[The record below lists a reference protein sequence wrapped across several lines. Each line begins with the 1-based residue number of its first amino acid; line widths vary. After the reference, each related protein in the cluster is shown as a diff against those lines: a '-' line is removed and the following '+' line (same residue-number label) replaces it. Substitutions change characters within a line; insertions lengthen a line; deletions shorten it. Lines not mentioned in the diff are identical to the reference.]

1 MNMEKTVYYVAQ
13 CSPYESLLPVIV
25 EKFNSKG
32 DADLYASLMSRTKQ
46 HKYAVLTVVE
56 EWDAD
61 QEN

>member
-1 MNMEKTVYYVAQ
+1 MKKTVYYVAQ

-25 EKFNSKG
+25 EKFDSKG

-46 HKYAVLTVVE
+46 YRYAVLTIVE
-56 EWDAD
+56 EWGTD